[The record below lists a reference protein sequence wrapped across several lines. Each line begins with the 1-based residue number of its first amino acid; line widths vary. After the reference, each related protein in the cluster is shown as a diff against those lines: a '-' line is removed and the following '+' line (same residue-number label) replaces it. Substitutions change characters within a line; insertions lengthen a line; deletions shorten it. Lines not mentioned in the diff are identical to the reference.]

1 MSKRGLL
8 ICFDAFGTLFTPKR
22 PVHQQYAEVARAV
35 GLQNIRDADVER
47 TFKDAF
53 KQEASQHP
61 NFGKAKGM
69 NSEQWWTNIITN
81 TFLPI
86 VGKDT
91 QLPRDLV
98 PKLLH
103 RFWSDEGYVLVPGVR
118 QFFEQL
124 REYFDQDPR
133 RRREVLVGVITNS
146 DDRVPDTLTALG
158 LRVGPLRYGGRPS
171 SEGAET
177 RTDDINFTIMSYD
190 VGHEKP
196 AREIFVAA
204 EQTASADAGESLDDW
219 RKIYVGDEYKK
230 DVLGATNAG
239 WNAVLVG
246 PRDERSE

>member
-1 MSKRGLL
+1 
-8 ICFDAFGTLFTPKR
+8 
-22 PVHQQYAEVARAV
+22 
-35 GLQNIRDADVER
+35 
-47 TFKDAF
+47 
-53 KQEASQHP
+53 
-61 NFGKAKGM
+61 M
-69 NSEQWWTNIITN
+69 NSEQWWTNVRPQHSYLFAILMRRQIITN

-103 RFWSDEGYVLVPGVR
+103 RFWSDEGYVLVPGVL

-124 REYFDQDPR
+124 REYLDQDPR

-158 LRVGPLRYGGRPS
+158 LHVGPLRYGGGAS
-171 SEGAET
+171 SGGAKT
-177 RTDDINFTIMSYD
+177 RTDDISFTIMSYD

-246 PRDERSE
+246 PRDEVSQHSDVQWLDEFPAGDAFEVFDKSVAVGVSTVSEFATWVTRHA